1 MPWGRDSGQALDMDA
16 VLGFSSLPVQGEALD
31 GCSIPSLHVALQAY
45 DLGPLLTQQE
55 ILLVRAQRAGGD

>member
-1 MPWGRDSGQALDMDA
+1 MDA